1 MRTRRSPA
9 TIIAL
14 VSLFFSLSGTALA
27 AVIISS
33 NSQVAA
39 NTIAGHSGPASL
51 KKNIIAGS
59 VGTTDLHNKSV
70 TAGKLAPSAPW
81 REVGTVGQPQFDST
95 CLPDPPCH
103 FWANYG
109 GNYAHVAFYKDP
121 LGVVHLKGTAICTE
135 ISGNCGAGAFQL
147 IFTLP
152 AGFIPAADEYFAVP
166 GSDSYGQIL
175 VLGQAEGVSAGQVIA
190 RVGVSTAYMSLDGIT
205 FRAGA

>member
-14 VSLFFSLSGTALA
+14 VSLFISLSGTAVA
-27 AVIISS
+27 AVIITS
-33 NSQVAA
+33 NSQIAA
-39 NTIAGHSGPASL
+39 NTIAGHSGKASL

-70 TAGKLAPSAPW
+70 TEGKLAPSAPW
-81 REVGTVGQPQFDST
+81 RNVGDPGQPQFDDT
-95 CLPDPPCH
+95 CQSGPPCH
-103 FWANYG
+103 VWANYG
-109 GNYAHVAFYKDP
+109 GNLAHVAFYKDP

-135 ISGNCGAGAFQL
+135 ISGNCGAGPFQL

-152 AGFIPAADEYFAVP
+152 AGYAPAADEYFAVP

-175 VLGQAEGVSAGQVIA
+175 VLGQTEGVPAGEVIA
-190 RVGVSTAYMSLDGIT
+190 SVGVSTSYMSLDGIT